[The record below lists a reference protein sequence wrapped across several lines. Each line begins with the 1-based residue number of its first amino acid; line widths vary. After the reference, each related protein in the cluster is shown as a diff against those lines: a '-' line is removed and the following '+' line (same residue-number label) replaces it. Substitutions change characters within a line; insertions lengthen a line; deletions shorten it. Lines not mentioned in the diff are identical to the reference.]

1 MEMRKVQGAAFALA
15 LFLAIAFL
23 TPSMAS
29 GAQTTPLE
37 GKPAPG
43 FALPSLVDEKMI
55 KLSDYRGKVV
65 LLDFWH
71 TY

>member
-1 MEMRKVQGAAFALA
+1 MRTVHGIAVGLA
-15 LFLAIAFL
+15 LVLAIAL
-23 TPSMAS
+23 LAPPMAGS
-29 GAQTTPLE
+29 AETTPLE

-43 FALPSLVDEKMI
+43 FALPSLADGKLI
-55 KLSDYRGKVV
+55 NLSDYRGKVV

>member
-1 MEMRKVQGAAFALA
+1 MEMRKVQGIAVSLA

-23 TPSMAS
+23 APSMAS

-43 FALPSLVDEKMI
+43 FALSSLVDGTMI
-55 KLSDYRGKVV
+55 KLSDYQGKVV

>member
-1 MEMRKVQGAAFALA
+1 MKRRTVQSLAVSLA
-15 LFLAIAFL
+15 LVLAIAFL
-23 TPSMAS
+23 TPPMAS
-29 GAQTTPLE
+29 SAETTPLE

-43 FALPSLVDEKMI
+43 FALPSLVDGQLI
-55 KLSDYRGKVV
+55 KLSDLRGKVV